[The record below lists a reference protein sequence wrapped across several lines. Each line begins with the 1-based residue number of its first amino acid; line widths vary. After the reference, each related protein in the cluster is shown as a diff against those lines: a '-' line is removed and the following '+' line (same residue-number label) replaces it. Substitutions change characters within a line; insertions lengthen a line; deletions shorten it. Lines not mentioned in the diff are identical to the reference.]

1 MNQEIS
7 QKIEKAKQ
15 DLATEDVSKF
25 PSVFQ
30 MGRNLAKQIWLSG
43 KGVVVGD
50 GFLAPAEKVF
60 NRLSICESCEFF
72 RDKRCLKCGCFM
84 EKKVHLEKATCP
96 MDKWGENTGLRLVNQ
111 IPTPKFDITKFP
123 ENERLEIMKLAE
135 EAAHKGIVESV
146 VPNLN
151 STSGTSGQ
159 LNEKGYKIV
168 KTVKP
173 YPFTY
178 KDIKYTALK
187 NKDGSIDIQLFL
199 EKKTFMDFLSAE
211 EKQKFHLLVNSAI
224 RQTNETEP
232 VKNFIFKGYQFFV
245 SRNENGTVNVK
256 QKRLNGTMEP

>member
-43 KGVVVGD
+43 KGVVAGD
-50 GFLAPAEKVF
+50 GFLANAEKVF

-84 EKKVHLEKATCP
+84 EKKAHLEKATCP

-111 IPTPKFDITKFP
+111 VPTPKFDITKFP
-123 ENERLEIMKLAE
+123 ENERLEMMKLAE

-146 VPNLN
+146 AVNPNATN
-151 STSGTSGQ
+151 GTSEQ
-159 LNEKGYKIV
+159 VEKGYKLI
-168 KTVKP
+168 KTIKP
-173 YPFTY
+173 YIFTY

-187 NKDGSIDIQLFL
+187 KEDGSIEIELFL
-199 EKKTFMDFLSAE
+199 EKKKFIDFLSEE
-211 EKQKFHLLVNSAI
+211 EKNKFHGLI
-224 RQTNETEP
+224 RSTAKEITDQKT
-232 VKNFIFKGYQFFV
+232 VKNFVFKGYQFFV
-245 SRNENGTVNVK
+245 SRRDDNTVNVR
-256 QKRLNGTMEP
+256 QKRLNGIMEP